1 MTDDVPKRRFIA
13 GAVCPRCA
21 ALDRIVSWEA
31 DGRQYRACVQC
42 GFEDSQPLDPGGDLV
57 PKGRLDAPRPAS
69 PTTAQPIRFY
79 PRSKKPD

>member
-1 MTDDVPKRRFIA
+1 MSDEAPKRRFIA

-31 DGRQYRACVQC
+31 DGRQYRACVEC
-42 GFEDSQPLDPGGDLV
+42 DFEDSQPLDPGGELM
-57 PKGRLDAPRPAS
+57 PRGRLDAPRPAA

-79 PRSKKPD
+79 PRPKKSD